1 MYEIPGITIHYL
13 DFQLPETF
21 LLDLQKLFS
30 VYFSAMLSHFP
41 FVLEYNYGNNCSFV
55 PFSMLSLVIL
65 HGHEEYI
72 LESGEKSCHAQATR
86 FYRADC
92 GVATQNL

>member
-30 VYFSAMLSHFP
+30 VYFSAMLSLFP
-41 FVLEYNYGNNCSFV
+41 FVLEYNYGNNCSLV
-55 PFSMLSLVIL
+55 PFSMLSLVI
-65 HGHEEYI
+65 
-72 LESGEKSCHAQATR
+72 
-86 FYRADC
+86 
-92 GVATQNL
+92 